1 MVTAFPEQVQRLTE
15 LGLTKSEARVYLA
28 LLGRGAVTASEAAQ
42 LTELPRQRIYNLL
55 RGLTEK
61 GLCVEIRDQVLKYRA
76 CQPSQALTGLLV
88 DRNREFQTRLE
99 EQQQLARLL
108 AEHLKPLAETKAF
121 ANGNSLPSEL
131 IEVYHNPNQI
141 LREYNRLL
149 LECRYEL
156 LGMAKLPYVQAKAD
170 PTFEKV
176 AEGVSVRHIIA
187 ENVLEKAPA
196 MVEAIFRLY
205 GFGEQRFLPELPL
218 KLYIFDEQKV
228 MFHLSNGGTNKLM
241 ALIMDSPQM
250 ALAQK
255 LLFESLWEQAVPA
268 SEYQERILAAVMG
281 VSG

>member
-1 MVTAFPEQVQRLTE
+1 MTPLPTYIKQLQE
-15 LGLTKSEARVYLA
+15 LGLTISEARVYLA
-28 LLGRGAVTASEAAQ
+28 LLGRNSCTASEVAQ
-42 LTELPRQRIYNLL
+42 LAGLPRQRIYNLL

-61 GLCVEIRDQVLKYRA
+61 GLCVEIRGQVLKYRA

-88 DRNREFQTRLE
+88 DRNRVFQTRLE
-99 EQQQLARLL
+99 EQQHLARSL

-121 ANGNSLPSEL
+121 VNGNSLPSEL

-187 ENVLEKAPA
+187 EEVLEKAPA

-228 MFHLSNGGTNKLM
+228 MLHLSNGGTNKLM
-241 ALIMDSPQM
+241 ALIIDSPQM
-250 ALAQK
+250 ARAQK
-255 LLFESLWEQAVPA
+255 LLFESLWEQAIPA
-268 SEYQERILAAVMG
+268 SEYQARIQAAVMG
-281 VSG
+281 VTT